1 MYLSIRRSR
10 GNNNN
15 HIIIER
21 CLIAYLVCMPVHT
34 SPDNAERSFP
44 YNFMDFVNIIEE
56 DFLLIRHFFWGL
68 EPWSQLGC
76 CPLSCLQPTKLRSIL
91 HILHIL
97 LHVLH
102 SNLVLKSS
110 YWFGFHSCWW
120 TVMRIKFNTNSLWK
134 IKKERTEQGIIF
146 PVGVFFTLWLDPV
159 GSLWFVRRYYAYFL
173 FLKYPQEARKK
184 IPPWRTLCSSPP
196 RALWH
201 SRCVGCFDSTHTD
214 LCRCTP
220 HWFLLRHTNIQ
231 HTHQLIG
238 RNCHHTAL
246 HHHWHTISLSPWI
259 WKEKML
265 R

>member
-159 GSLWFVRRYYAYFL
+159 GSLWFVRRYYAYFY
-173 FLKYPQEARKK
+173 FWNTHRKPGRK
-184 IPPWRTLCSSPP
+184 SQPGVHCVPHLPERCDTVGVLAVLT
-196 RALWH
+196 ALTQT
-201 SRCVGCFDSTHTD
+201 CVAVRPTDFCWDTQISSTHT
-214 LCRCTP
+214 
-220 HWFLLRHTNIQ
+220 
-231 HTHQLIG
+231 
-238 RNCHHTAL
+238 
-246 HHHWHTISLSPWI
+246 SS
-259 WKEKML
+259 
-265 R
+265 